1 MLAFLLRMPI
11 CCTTAFVLTAKQ
23 NRKHVWPVL
32 RASFIP
38 SRNKPEVY
46 MNASTLVLRAAAVRA
61 YESAKTLLAM
71 VGVVALAGVVFLPL
85 ARDSSVQA
93 LPRLDGGA
101 QKTPGLAAGPVPAAA
116 ENP

>member
-32 RASFIP
+32 RASFI
-38 SRNKPEVY
+38 SSCNKPEVY
-46 MNASTLVLRAAAVRA
+46 MHASTLVLRAAAVRA

-71 VGVVALAGVVFLPL
+71 LGLAALAGVPFLPL
-85 ARDSSVQA
+85 QHESGVKGGPGLGRDA
-93 LPRLDGGA
+93 LKA
-101 QKTPGLAAGPVPAAA
+101 ASLAAGPTRA
-116 ENP
+116 